1 MPDPFMDAM
10 DCADA
15 SQLTA
20 KRNVSVTPLQALAM
34 LNNRF
39 VVRYAEHL
47 AEHVA
52 PAANMPAQIEH
63 IYQLALSR
71 RPTADESSVLTEY
84 AMKFGM
90 PNACRVIL
98 NSNEFLFVD

>member
-1 MPDPFMDAM
+1 MDAM
-10 DCADA
+10 DCPDA

-39 VVRYAEHL
+39 VVKYAQHL
-47 AEHVA
+47 AETVKPAGDVSQQIARAYELTLNRA
-52 PAANMPAQIEH
+52 PTQNESQE
-63 IYQLALSR
+63 LS
-71 RPTADESSVLTEY
+71 EY
-84 AMKFGM
+84 ATRFGM
-90 PNACRVIL
+90 PNTCRVIL